1 METLDLNFVRSC
13 FYAFDESNPLK
24 DRSFFENAGG
34 SFPSKFVVD
43 KLTEFYG
50 KTKVQPY
57 GEFNESIEAGN
68 AMDISYKK
76 IAKMLGVEENNLHF
90 GPSTSQNTY
99 VLSNALRQ
107 AKVDRKTIIV
117 SNQDHESNTGVWR
130 NLGNV
135 DFEIKEWKMRDNG
148 KLYIEDLKEVLDE
161 DVLLLAFPHVSN
173 IIGEINPVK
182 EICSLAKNVG
192 AFTCVDG
199 VSYAPHG
206 IPLIKDFRPDIYL
219 FSSYKTFGP
228 HLGVMYVS
236 SDFSQVLESQCHYFN
251 RSYNNKRFTPAGPD
265 HAQIA
270 ALGGVADYYEAFA
283 KHHFDEKS
291 LNQETIDKINQF
303 ITQHEHRLLEPLLD
317 FLDQKNSLRV
327 IGSTKT
333 INRVPTVAIKTEK
346 SNIELAKKL
355 NDLDV
360 LVGTGDFYA
369 VRLLEALNID
379 TVEGV
384 MRISFVHYTSKND
397 IDKLVKA
404 LDSVI

>member
-1 METLDLNFVRSC
+1 M
-13 FYAFDESNPLK
+13 
-24 DRSFFENAGG
+24 
-34 SFPSKFVVD
+34 
-43 KLTEFYG
+43 
-50 KTKVQPY
+50 Q
-57 GEFNESIEAGN
+57 
-68 AMDISYKK
+68 
-76 IAKMLGVEENNLHF
+76 
-90 GPSTSQNTY
+90 
-99 VLSNALRQ
+99 LS
-107 AKVDRKTIIV
+107 
-117 SNQDHESNTGVWR
+117 E
-130 NLGNV
+130 
-135 DFEIKEWKMRDNG
+135 KMRESG

-182 EICSLAKNVG
+182 EICSLAKSVG

-206 IPLIKDFRPDIYL
+206 IPVIKDFRPDIYL

-283 KHHFDEKS
+283 KHHFDKKS
-291 LNQETIDKINQF
+291 LNHETIDKINKF
-303 ITQHEHRLLEPLLD
+303 VTQHEHRLLEPLLD

>member
-1 METLDLNFVRSC
+1 MKIIDLNFVRSC
-13 FYAFDESNPLK
+13 FYAFDESNPLR

-43 KLTEFYG
+43 KLNEFYG

-57 GEFNESIEAGN
+57 GSFNESIEAGN
-68 AMDISYKK
+68 NMDLSYKK
-76 IAKMLGVEENNLHF
+76 MAKMLGVEENNIHF

-99 VLSNALRQ
+99 VLSNALRK
-107 AKVDRKTIIV
+107 AKVDKKTIIV

-130 NLGNV
+130 NLGNEG
-135 DFEIKEWKMRDNG
+135 FEIKEWKMRDDG
-148 KLYIEDLKEVLDE
+148 RLYIEDLKEILSE

-173 IIGEINPVK
+173 IIGEINPVF
-182 EICSLAKNVG
+182 EICELARSIG
-192 AFTCVDG
+192 IFTCVDG

-206 IPLIKDFRPDIYL
+206 IPIISNFRPDIYL

-236 SDFSQVLESQCHYFN
+236 NNLSKVLESQCHYFN
-251 RSYNNKRFTPAGPD
+251 TGYNNKRFTPAGPD

-283 KHHFDEKS
+283 NHHYEEKN
-291 LNQETIDKINQF
+291 LNRETIEKINQS
-303 ITQHEHRLLEPLLD
+303 ITQHEHQLLEPLLD

-327 IGSTKT
+327 IGSTEIK
-333 INRVPTVAIKTEK
+333 NRVPTVAIKTEK

-355 NDLDV
+355 NDLNV

-384 MRISFVHYTSKND
+384 MRISFVHYTSRED
-397 IDKLVKA
+397 IDKLIKA

>member
-1 METLDLNFVRSC
+1 MKTLDLNFVRSC
-13 FYAFDESNPLK
+13 FYAFDKTNPLR

-43 KLTEFYG
+43 KLNEFYG

-57 GEFNESIEAGN
+57 GSFNESIEAGN
-68 AMDISYKK
+68 DMDLSYKK
-76 IAKMLGVEENNLHF
+76 MAKMLGVEENNIHF

-107 AKVDRKTIIV
+107 AKVDKKTIIV

-130 NLGNV
+130 NLGNEG
-135 DFEIKEWKMRDNG
+135 FKIKEWKMRDDG
-148 KLYIEDLKEVLDE
+148 RLYIEDLKEILSE

-173 IIGEINPVK
+173 IIGEINSVN
-182 EICSLAKNVG
+182 EICELARNLG
-192 AFTCVDG
+192 TFTCVDG

-206 IPLIKDFRPDIYL
+206 IPIISDFKPDIYL

-228 HLGVMYVS
+228 HLGVMYIS
-236 SDFSQVLESQCHYFN
+236 SDLSKVLESQCHYFN
-251 RSYNNKRFTPAGPD
+251 RGYNNKRFIPAGPD

-270 ALGGVADYYEAFA
+270 ALAGVADYYEAFA
-283 KHHFDEKS
+283 NHHYEEKN
-291 LNQETIDKINQF
+291 LNRGTIEKINQA
-303 ITQHEHRLLEPLLD
+303 ITQHEHQLLEPLLD

-327 IGSTKT
+327 IGSTETK
-333 INRVPTVAIKTEK
+333 NRVPTVAIKTEK

-355 NDLDV
+355 NDLNV

-384 MRISFVHYTSKND
+384 MRISFVHYTSKKD

>member
-1 METLDLNFVRSC
+1 MKTIDLNFVRSC

-57 GEFNESIEAGN
+57 GSFNESIEAGN
-68 AMDISYKK
+68 DMDLSYEKM
-76 IAKMLGVEENNLHF
+76 AKMLGVEKNELHF

-99 VLSNALRQ
+99 VLSNALRK
-107 AKVDRKTIIV
+107 ARVKRKTIIV

-130 NLGNV
+130 NLGEEG
-135 DFEIKEWKMRDNG
+135 FEIKEWKMRDDG
-148 KLYIEDLKEVLDE
+148 RLYIDDLKDMLSEN
-161 DVLLLAFPHVSN
+161 VLLLAFPHVSN
-173 IIGEINPVK
+173 IIGEINSAS
-182 EICSLAKNVG
+182 EICSLARNVG

-206 IPLIKDFRPDIYL
+206 IPHINDIRPDIYL

-236 SDFSQVLESQCHYFN
+236 QELSKVLESQCHYFN
-251 RSYNNKRFTPAGPD
+251 REYDNKRFTPAGPD

-270 ALGGVADYYEAFA
+270 ALGGVVDYYEAFA
-283 KHHFDEKS
+283 NHHFDEKN
-291 LNQETIDKINQF
+291 LNPDTIEKINQL
-303 ITQHEHRLLEPLLD
+303 IKQHEHQLLEPLLN
-317 FLDQKNSLRV
+317 FLDKKNSLRI
-327 IGSTKT
+327 IGSTEIK
-333 INRVPTVAIKTEK
+333 NRVPTVAIKTEK

-355 NDLDV
+355 NDLNV

-369 VRLLEALNID
+369 VRLLEALNIN
-379 TVEGV
+379 TEEGV
-384 MRISFVHYTSKND
+384 MRISFVHYTSKKD
-397 IDKLVKA
+397 VDKLVEA
-404 LDSVI
+404 LDSII

>member
-1 METLDLNFVRSC
+1 MKTLDLNFVRSC
-13 FYAFDESNPLK
+13 FYAFDESNPLR

-43 KLTEFYG
+43 KLNEFYG

-57 GEFNESIEAGN
+57 GSFNESVEAGN
-68 AMDISYKK
+68 NMDLSYKK
-76 IAKMLGVEENNLHF
+76 MAKMLGVEENNIHF

-107 AKVDRKTIIV
+107 AKVDKKTIIV

-130 NLGNV
+130 NLGNEG
-135 DFEIKEWKMRDNG
+135 FEIKEWKMRDDG
-148 KLYIEDLKEVLDE
+148 RLYIEDLKEILSE

-173 IIGEINPVK
+173 IIGEINPVY
-182 EICSLAKNVG
+182 EICELARNLG
-192 AFTCVDG
+192 IFTCVDG

-206 IPLIKDFRPDIYL
+206 IPIISNFGPDIYL

-228 HLGVMYVS
+228 HLGVMYIS
-236 SDFSQVLESQCHYFN
+236 NNLSKVLESQCHYFN
-251 RSYNNKRFTPAGPD
+251 TGYNNKRFTPAGPD

-283 KHHFDEKS
+283 NHHYEEKN
-291 LNQETIDKINQF
+291 LNRETIEKINQT
-303 ITQHEHRLLEPLLD
+303 ITQHEHQLLEPLLD
-317 FLDQKNSLRV
+317 FLDHKNSLRV
-327 IGSTKT
+327 IGSTETK
-333 INRVPTVAIKTEK
+333 NRVPTVAIKTEK

-369 VRLLEALNID
+369 VRLLKALNID

-384 MRISFVHYTSKND
+384 MRISFVHYTSRKD
-397 IDKLVKA
+397 VDKLIKA

>member
-1 METLDLNFVRSC
+1 MKTLDLNFVRSC
-13 FYAFDESNPLK
+13 FYAFDESNPLR

-43 KLTEFYG
+43 KLTDFYG

-57 GEFNESIEAGN
+57 GSFNESVEAGN
-68 AMDISYKK
+68 NMDLSYKK
-76 IAKMLGVEENNLHF
+76 MAKMLGVEENNIHF

-107 AKVDRKTIIV
+107 AKVDKKTIIV

-130 NLGNV
+130 NLGNEG
-135 DFEIKEWKMRDNG
+135 FEIKEWKMRDDG
-148 KLYIEDLKEVLDE
+148 RLYIEDLKEILSE

-173 IIGEINPVK
+173 IIGEINPVY
-182 EICSLAKNVG
+182 EICELARNLG
-192 AFTCVDG
+192 IFTCVDG

-206 IPLIKDFRPDIYL
+206 IPIISNFRPDIYL

-228 HLGVMYVS
+228 HLGVMYIS
-236 SDFSQVLESQCHYFN
+236 NNLSKVLESQCHYFN
-251 RSYNNKRFTPAGPD
+251 TGYNNKRFTPAGPD

-283 KHHFDEKS
+283 NHHYEEKN
-291 LNQETIDKINQF
+291 LNRETIEKINQT
-303 ITQHEHRLLEPLLD
+303 ITQHEHQLLEPLLD
-317 FLDQKNSLRV
+317 FLDHKNSLRV
-327 IGSTKT
+327 IGSTETK
-333 INRVPTVAIKTEK
+333 NRVPTVAIKTEK

-355 NDLDV
+355 NDLNV

-384 MRISFVHYTSKND
+384 MRISFVHYTSRKD
-397 IDKLVKA
+397 VDKLIKA

>member
-1 METLDLNFVRSC
+1 MKTLDLNFVRSC
-13 FYAFDESNPLK
+13 FYAFDESNPLR

-43 KLTEFYG
+43 KLNEFYG

-57 GEFNESIEAGN
+57 GSFNESIEAGN
-68 AMDISYKK
+68 NMDLSYKK
-76 IAKMLGVEENNLHF
+76 MAKMLGVEENNIHF

-99 VLSNALRQ
+99 VLSNALRK
-107 AKVDRKTIIV
+107 AKVDKKTIIV

-130 NLGNV
+130 NLGNEG
-135 DFEIKEWKMRDNG
+135 FEIKEWKMRDDG
-148 KLYIEDLKEVLDE
+148 RLYIEDLKEILSE

-173 IIGEINPVK
+173 IIGEINPVF
-182 EICSLAKNVG
+182 EICELARNIG
-192 AFTCVDG
+192 IFTCVDG

-206 IPLIKDFRPDIYL
+206 IPIISNFRPDIYL

-236 SDFSQVLESQCHYFN
+236 NNLSKVLESQCHYFN
-251 RSYNNKRFTPAGPD
+251 TGYNNKRFTPAGPD

-283 KHHFDEKS
+283 NHHYEEKN
-291 LNQETIDKINQF
+291 LNRETIEKINQT
-303 ITQHEHRLLEPLLD
+303 ITQHEHQLLEPLLD

-327 IGSTKT
+327 IGSTETK
-333 INRVPTVAIKTEK
+333 NRVPTVAIKTEK

-355 NDLDV
+355 NDLNV

-384 MRISFVHYTSKND
+384 MRISFVHYTSRKD
-397 IDKLVKA
+397 IDKLIQA
-404 LDSVI
+404 LDSVV

>member
-1 METLDLNFVRSC
+1 MKTIDLNFVRSC

-43 KLTEFYG
+43 KLTEFYS

-57 GEFNESIEAGN
+57 GSFNESIEAGN
-68 AMDISYKK
+68 YMDLSYKK
-76 IAKMLGVEENNLHF
+76 MAKMLGVERKDLHF

-107 AKVDRKTIIV
+107 AKVERKTIIV

-130 NLGNV
+130 NLGN
-135 DFEIKEWKMRDNG
+135 DGFEIKEWKMRDDG
-148 KLYIEDLKEVLDE
+148 RLYIEDLKEMLSE
-161 DVLLLAFPHVSN
+161 NILLLAFPHVSN
-173 IIGEINPVK
+173 IIGEINAVS
-182 EICSLAKNVG
+182 EICSLARNVG

-206 IPLIKDFRPDIYL
+206 IPSITDIRPDIYL

-228 HLGVMYVS
+228 HLGVMYIS
-236 SDFSQVLESQCHYFN
+236 RRLSKLLESQCHFFN
-251 RSYNNKRFTPAGPD
+251 RGYDNKRFTPAGPD

-270 ALGGVADYYEAFA
+270 ALGGVVDYYEAFS
-283 KHHFDEKS
+283 KHHFDEKN
-291 LNQETIDKINQF
+291 LNRDTIEKINQL
-303 ITQHEHRLLEPLLD
+303 IAQHEHQLLEPLLN
-317 FLDQKNSLRV
+317 FLEKKNSLRI
-327 IGSTKT
+327 IGSTETK
-333 INRVPTVAIKTEK
+333 NRVPTIAIKTEK

-355 NDLDV
+355 NDLNI
-360 LVGTGDFYA
+360 LIGTGDFYA

-379 TVEGV
+379 TEEGV
-384 MRISFVHYTSKND
+384 MRISFVHYTSKKD
-397 IDKLVKA
+397 IDKLIEA
-404 LDSVI
+404 LDNII